1 MTDQES
7 SPAARQPAAGEQS
20 PAAGEQSIATWL
32 DALGSAAPA
41 PGGGAAAAMSVA
53 TAAALV
59 EMVGNLTVGRS
70 AYAAHEAQVTAVRDT
85 ARRLR
90 QRAQEQIDEDAL
102 AFRTLM
108 AAYRR
113 PRDTDQQRTE
123 RQTAVQAATR
133 RAAAVPLDVA
143 ATAAEVIQLAD
154 ELPGRSNPNVLSD
167 VGVAAATAAAAI
179 EAAAINVDVNL
190 ATLTDAEV
198 RTELTAQLAGYLTVA
213 VRGRELAGRV
223 RRDVAG

>member
-1 MTDQES
+1 MTEQENTPPS
-7 SPAARQPAAGEQS
+7 AGEQ
-20 PAAGEQSIATWL
+20 AIGAWL
-32 DALGSAAPA
+32 DELGSAAPA

-59 EMVGNLTVGRS
+59 EMVGNLTAGRP
-70 AYAAHEAQVTAVRDT
+70 AYAEHEAQVVAVRDT
-85 ARRLR
+85 AARLR
-90 QRAQEQIDEDAL
+90 HLALGQIDEDAEV
-102 AFRTLM
+102 FRGLM
-108 AAYRR
+108 AAYRL
-113 PRDTDQQRTE
+113 PRETEEQRAA
-123 RQTAVQAATR
+123 RGPAIQAATR
-133 RAAAVPLDVA
+133 RAAGVPLDVA
-143 ATAAEVIQLAD
+143 ATAAEVIELAA

-190 ATLTDAEV
+190 ATLTDAGAKA
-198 RTELTAQLAGYLTVA
+198 ELRAQLEGYLTVA

>member
-1 MTDQES
+1 VTDVE
-7 SPAARQPAAGEQS
+7 RGPAAGD
-20 PAAGEQSIATWL
+20 QSIGAWL
-32 DALGSAAPA
+32 DELGSARPA

-70 AYAAHEAQVTAVRDT
+70 AYAGHEAEVTAVRDA

-90 QRAQEQIDEDAL
+90 QLALGQIDEDAQV
-102 AFRTLM
+102 FRALM
-108 AAYRR
+108 AAYRL
-113 PRDTDQQRTE
+113 PRDTDQQRAA
-123 RQTAVQAATR
+123 RGPAIQVATR
-133 RAAAVPLDVA
+133 RAAGVPLDVA
-143 ATAAEVIQLAD
+143 ATAAEVIQLAA

-167 VGVAAATAAAAI
+167 VGVAAALAAAAI

-190 ATLTDAEV
+190 ATLTDAEAKA
-198 RTELTAQLAGYLTVA
+198 ELTAQLAGYLTVA

>member
-1 MTDQES
+1 MTDHENS
-7 SPAARQPAAGEQS
+7 ASARDQAIGA
-20 PAAGEQSIATWL
+20 WL
-32 DALGSAAPA
+32 DELGSAAPA

-59 EMVGNLTVGRS
+59 EMVGNLTVGRP
-70 AYAAHEAQVTAVRDT
+70 AYAQHEAQVTAVRDA

-90 QRAQEQIDEDAL
+90 QLALGQIDEDAV
-102 AFRTLM
+102 AFRALM
-108 AAYRR
+108 TAYRL
-113 PRDTDQQRTE
+113 PRGTDEQRAA
-123 RQTAVQAATR
+123 RGPAIQAATR
-133 RAAAVPLDVA
+133 RAAGVPLDVA
-143 ATAAEVIQLAD
+143 ATAAEVIQLAA

-190 ATLTDAEV
+190 ATLTDADA
-198 RTELTAQLAGYLTVA
+198 RAELTAQLAGYLTMA
-213 VRGRELAGRV
+213 IHGRELAGRV

>member
-1 MTDQES
+1 MTDVE
-7 SPAARQPAAGEQS
+7 RGPAAGD
-20 PAAGEQSIATWL
+20 QSIGAWL
-32 DALGSAAPA
+32 DELGSARPA

-70 AYAAHEAQVTAVRDT
+70 AYAGHEAEVTAVRDA

-90 QRAQEQIDEDAL
+90 QLALGQIDEDAQV
-102 AFRTLM
+102 FRALM
-108 AAYRR
+108 AAYRL
-113 PRDTDQQRTE
+113 PRDTDQQRAA
-123 RQTAVQAATR
+123 RGPAIQVATR
-133 RAAAVPLDVA
+133 RAAGVPLDVA
-143 ATAAEVIQLAD
+143 ATAAEVIQLAAA
-154 ELPGRSNPNVLSD
+154 LPGRSNPNVLSD
-167 VGVAAATAAAAI
+167 VGVAAALAAAAI

-190 ATLTDAEV
+190 ATLTDAEAKA
-198 RTELTAQLAGYLTVA
+198 ELTAQLAGYLTVA

>member
-1 MTDQES
+1 MTDRES
-7 SPAARQPAAGEQS
+7 GPVAGDQ
-20 PAAGEQSIATWL
+20 AIGAWL
-32 DALGSAAPA
+32 DELGSAAPA

-70 AYAAHEAQVTAVRDT
+70 AYAGHEAQVTAVRDA

-90 QRAQEQIDEDAL
+90 QLALGQIDEDAQV
-102 AFRTLM
+102 FRALM
-108 AAYRR
+108 AAYRL
-113 PRDTDQQRTE
+113 PRDTIGQRAA
-123 RQTAVQAATR
+123 RGPAIQVATR
-133 RAAAVPLDVA
+133 RAAGVPLDVA
-143 ATAAEVIQLAD
+143 ATAAEVIQLAA

-167 VGVAAATAAAAI
+167 VGVAAALAAAAI

-190 ATLTDAEV
+190 ATLTDAEAKA
-198 RTELTAQLAGYLTVA
+198 ELTAQLAGYLTVA

>member
-1 MTDQES
+1 MTDRES
-7 SPAARQPAAGEQS
+7 GPAAGDQTI
-20 PAAGEQSIATWL
+20 GEWL
-32 DALGSAAPA
+32 DELGSAAPA

-70 AYAAHEAQVTAVRDT
+70 AYAGHEAQVTAVRDA

-90 QRAQEQIDEDAL
+90 QLALGQIDEDAQV
-102 AFRTLM
+102 FRALM
-108 AAYRR
+108 AAYRL
-113 PRDTDQQRTE
+113 PRNTDQQRAA
-123 RQTAVQAATR
+123 RGPALQAATR
-133 RAAAVPLDVA
+133 RAAGVPLDVA
-143 ATAAEVIQLAD
+143 ATAAEVIELAA

-167 VGVAAATAAAAI
+167 VGVAAALAAAAI

-190 ATLTDAEV
+190 AALTDAEAKS
-198 RTELTAQLAGYLTVA
+198 ELTAQLAGYLTVA

>member
-1 MTDQES
+1 VTDRES
-7 SPAARQPAAGEQS
+7 GPVAGDQ
-20 PAAGEQSIATWL
+20 AIGAWL
-32 DALGSAAPA
+32 DELGSAAPA

-70 AYAAHEAQVTAVRDT
+70 AYAGHEAQVTAVRDA

-90 QRAQEQIDEDAL
+90 QLALGQIDEDAQV
-102 AFRTLM
+102 FRALM
-108 AAYRR
+108 AAYRL
-113 PRDTDQQRTE
+113 PRDTIGQRAA
-123 RQTAVQAATR
+123 RGPAIQVATR
-133 RAAAVPLDVA
+133 RAAGVPLDVA
-143 ATAAEVIQLAD
+143 ATAAEVIQLAA

-167 VGVAAATAAAAI
+167 VGVAAALAAAAI

-190 ATLTDAEV
+190 ATLTDAEAKA
-198 RTELTAQLAGYLTVA
+198 ELTAQLAGYLTVA

>member
-1 MTDQES
+1 MTDRES
-7 SPAARQPAAGEQS
+7 SPAAGDQAIGA
-20 PAAGEQSIATWL
+20 WL
-32 DALGSAAPA
+32 DELGSAAPA

-53 TAAALV
+53 AAAALV

-70 AYAAHEAQVTAVRDT
+70 AYAGHEAQMTAVRDA

-90 QRAQEQIDEDAL
+90 RLALGQIDEDAQV
-102 AFRTLM
+102 FRALM
-108 AAYRR
+108 AAYRL
-113 PRDTDQQRTE
+113 PRDTDQQRAA
-123 RQTAVQAATR
+123 RGPAIQVATR
-133 RAAAVPLDVA
+133 RAAGVPLDVA
-143 ATAAEVIQLAD
+143 ATAAEVIELAA

-167 VGVAAATAAAAI
+167 VGVAAALAAAAI

-190 ATLTDAEV
+190 ATLTDSEAKA
-198 RTELTAQLAGYLTVA
+198 ELTAQLAGYLTVA

>member
-1 MTDQES
+1 VTDQES
-7 SPAARQPAAGEQS
+7 GPAAGEPAAGQQS
-20 PAAGEQSIATWL
+20 PVAGEQSIAAWL

-41 PGGGAAAAMSVA
+41 PGGGAVAAMSVA

-59 EMVGNLTVGRS
+59 EMVGNLTVGRP
-70 AYAAHEAQVTAVRDT
+70 AYAGHEAQVTAVRDA

-90 QRAQEQIDEDAL
+90 QRAREQIDEDAV
-102 AFRTLM
+102 AFRALM
-108 AAYRR
+108 AAFRR
-113 PRDTDQQRTE
+113 PRDTDQQRAE
-123 RQTAVQAATR
+123 RQAAVQAATR

-190 ATLTDAEV
+190 ATLTDAGT
-198 RTELTAQLAGYLTVA
+198 RAELTAQLAGYLTVA

-223 RRDVAG
+223 RRDVAR

>member
-1 MTDQES
+1 MTDRES
-7 SPAARQPAAGEQS
+7 SPAAGDQAIGA
-20 PAAGEQSIATWL
+20 WL
-32 DALGSAAPA
+32 DELGSAAPA

-70 AYAAHEAQVTAVRDT
+70 AYAGHEAQVTAVRDA

-90 QRAQEQIDEDAL
+90 QLALGQIDEDAQV
-102 AFRTLM
+102 FRALM
-108 AAYRR
+108 AAYRL
-113 PRDTDQQRTE
+113 PRDTIGQRAA
-123 RQTAVQAATR
+123 RGPAIQVATR
-133 RAAAVPLDVA
+133 RAAGVPLDVA
-143 ATAAEVIQLAD
+143 ATAAEVIQIAA

-167 VGVAAATAAAAI
+167 VGVAAALAAAAI

-190 ATLTDAEV
+190 ATLTDSEAKA
-198 RTELTAQLAGYLTVA
+198 ELTAQLAGYLTVA